1 MGGQRLGGDGAAIGD
16 RELGVRARVAQ
27 PIAAGNDRFGETASS
42 SLRELGPAVTMC
54 LFWLLRKFDS
64 SPKIH

>member
-27 PIAAGNDRFGETASS
+27 PIAAGNDRFGEIVIIAGI
-42 SLRELGPAVTMC
+42 GPGCDDVPFLVAT
-54 LFWLLRKFDS
+54 
-64 SPKIH
+64 KI